1 MEVPIPGRN
10 KNARRDGSGFVI
22 LLAIVLFAIPSRDVI
37 AGSGLAIT
45 PAVALAL
52 VLVALWIGGRLVPGP
67 KHALARN
74 PVALV
79 LLIYILA
86 IALSAAG
93 AGGMY
98 HPSDELRGLDRG
110 LVTML
115 AVLGSA
121 IVIADVLTIAGV
133 KRVVTVMCWCA
144 TGLSIVGILQFKTGT
159 NLADYLLHIPGLRPT
174 SYQVFFISRSIF
186 RRPSGTA
193 EHPIEFG
200 VVLAMTL
207 PLAAYRAFGSRTRAE
222 MQWRWLSATIIL
234 VGATMSLSRSA
245 ILGIAAAG
253 IVLATTWSVRRIVNI
268 GGAAMVVFA
277 AMRVL
282 IPGLVGTMISLFLH
296 LTTDPSITGRTQ
308 DYSIVGG
315 TIRDHP
321 LVGRGFGTF
330 IPGPNDL
337 LDNQY
342 LGTIVETGFIGL
354 AALLAVFIA
363 AFLSA
368 RGARRVCYGDRDTAD
383 LAQALAASIAC
394 AAVVYATFDALS
406 FPMAR
411 GVSFLVIGCAG
422 ALWVQT
428 HQRSESTIG
437 SAVAIRESRELV
449 SESAS

>member
-1 MEVPIPGRN
+1 VQESVSGRREA
-10 KNARRDGSGFVI
+10 ARRDGSGFVI
-22 LLAIVLFAIPSRDVI
+22 FLAMILFIIPSRDVI

-45 PAVALAL
+45 PAVAFAL
-52 VLVALWIGGRLVPGP
+52 VLVALWMGGRLMPGDKRP
-67 KHALARN
+67 LSRN
-74 PVALV
+74 PVALA
-79 LLIYILA
+79 LLFYMLA

-93 AGGMY
+93 ASAMY
-98 HPSDELRGLDRG
+98 HVSEEIRGLDRG

-115 AVLGSA
+115 AVLGSG
-121 IVIADVLTIAGV
+121 IVITDVLTVAGV
-133 KRVVTVMCWCA
+133 KRVVAVMCRCA
-144 TGLSIVGILQFKTGT
+144 TGLSLIGILQFKTGT
-159 NLADYLLHIPGLRPT
+159 NVAEWLLHIPGLRPT
-174 SYQVFFISRSIF
+174 FDQSFILTRSIF

-207 PLAAYRAFGSRTRAE
+207 PLAAYRAFAARTLAE
-222 MQWRWLSATIIL
+222 MQWRWLAAVVIL
-234 VGATMSLSRSA
+234 VGATMSLSRAA
-245 ILGIAAAG
+245 ILGIIAAG
-253 IVLATTWSVRRIVNI
+253 LVLATTWSVRRIVNV

-296 LTTDPSITGRTQ
+296 LSTDPSVTGRTQ
-308 DYSIVGG
+308 DYAIVSG

-354 AALLAVFIA
+354 AALLTVMVA
-363 AFLSA
+363 AFFSA
-368 RGARRVCYGDRDTAD
+368 RGARRYSKLDRDTAD
-383 LAQALAASIAC
+383 LAQAIAASIVC

-411 GVSFLVIGCAG
+411 GVSFLLVGCAG
-422 ALWVQT
+422 ALWTQT
-428 HQRSESTIG
+428 HPFIG
-437 SAVAIRESRELV
+437 SAPSAAAVVPESRAFA
-449 SESAS
+449 SESAR